1 MLVGSCHTLAA
12 WLRGAPWLDTYTRS
26 PPPHA
31 TRSGMLHGQGSIAT
45 SIRYPTFAHPPI
57 ARTAAS
63 AILHGQKRLGEKR
76 KKKENLDGSSV
87 WASLA
92 FGSSAGCSCCA
103 DEDCW
108 PPAAALSASKAALAS
123 IAANSALSAAQRLG
137 VPRVPRLPPRRP
149 PSPPLPP
156 ARHPRAWCVRHLPPV
171 QPPARHTPISFMLNR
186 VEGTTRR
193 GTRGGHTSPLS
204 RTRLS
209 GEGRGAGP
217 SVAKWVASSD
227 FRQLTVLPPG

>member
-26 PPPHA
+26 PLRLHA

-45 SIRYPTFAHPPI
+45 SIRSPTFAHPPI
-57 ARTAAS
+57 ARTATS
-63 AILHGQKRLGEKR
+63 AILHGQKRLGETAKE
-76 KKKENLDGSSV
+76 KENLDGSSV

-137 VPRVPRLPPRRP
+137 VPGA
-149 PSPPLPP
+149 PLT
-156 ARHPRAWCVRHLPPV
+156 ASTSA
-171 QPPARHTPISFMLNR
+171 ISALAACQ
-186 VEGTTRR
+186 GCHRR
-193 GTRGGHTSPLS
+193 GVR
-204 RTRLS
+204 
-209 GEGRGAGP
+209 GRGVFATSHP
-217 SVAKWVASSD
+217 SNRLRD
-227 FRQLTVLPPG
+227 TLPSFSC